1 LEDNGSKSQK
11 ERYLKFICPTCKAE
25 KELLISESII
35 SQSKNLTTISIQKN
49 EICEHHFQAF
59 VDKDFKVRGYQKVD
73 FEIVS
78 KKKFPK
84 GDFIMKVI
92 LLGDYKAGKT
102 SITRRFVENTFEEN
116 YLSTLHMEIS
126 KVKKTFGETN
136 VTYMCWDIG
145 GQALPS
151 TPSSNR
157 FYDGAQ
163 SIMIV
168 VDRTRKSTLENAE
181 NWYNK
186 STKSILRRIPFFLV
200 GNKSDLEE
208 DIVISEE
215 DLKDFA
221 EKLDM
226 NFILT
231 SAKTG
236 ENIENLF
243 TVLTQKCFDSQ
254 NF

>member
-1 LEDNGSKSQK
+1 
-11 ERYLKFICPTCKAE
+11 
-25 KELLISESII
+25 
-35 SQSKNLTTISIQKN
+35 
-49 EICEHHFQAF
+49 
-59 VDKDFKVRGYQKVD
+59 
-73 FEIVS
+73 
-78 KKKFPK
+78 
-84 GDFIMKVI
+84 MKVVI
-92 LLGDYKAGKT
+92 LGDYMVGK
-102 SITRRFVENTFEEN
+102 SAITRRFVEDTFEEN

-181 NWYNK
+181 KWYKNSAK
-186 STKSILRRIPFFLV
+186 YISRKIPFFLV
-200 GNKSDLEE
+200 GNKSDLAE
-208 DIVISEE
+208 DIVINEE

-221 EKLDM
+221 EKLDI
-226 NFILT
+226 NYTFT

-243 TVLTQKCFDSQ
+243 TILTQMCFESQ

>member
-1 LEDNGSKSQK
+1 MEDSGSKSQ
-11 ERYLKFICPTCKAE
+11 RNLKFVCPTCKAE
-25 KELLISESII
+25 KVLLISESII

-59 VDKDFKVRGYQKVD
+59 VDKDFKIRGYQKVD

-78 KKKFPK
+78 EKKFPK

-92 LLGDYKAGKT
+92 LLGDYKVGKT
-102 SITRRFVENTFEEN
+102 SITRRFVEDTFEEN

-136 VTYMCWDIG
+136 VTYMCWDIAA
-145 GQALPS
+145 QALPS

-163 SIMIV
+163 SIIIV
-168 VDRTRKSTLENAE
+168 VDRTRKITLQNAE
-181 NWYNK
+181 KWYNK
-186 STKSILRRIPFFLV
+186 STKLISRRIPFFLV
-200 GNKSDLEE
+200 GNKSDLDEG
-208 DIVISEE
+208 IVISEDE
-215 DLKDFA
+215 LKDFA
-221 EKLDM
+221 EKLDI
-226 NFILT
+226 NFFLT

-236 ENIENLF
+236 ENINDLF
-243 TVLTQKCFDSQ
+243 TILAQMCFESQ

>member
-1 LEDNGSKSQK
+1 MNVD
-11 ERYLKFICPTCKAE
+11 CPPAS
-25 KELLISESII
+25 LII
-35 SQSKNLTTISIQKN
+35 STVSWPPAGTQSATATLAPSLAKTR
-49 EICEHHFQAF
+49 A
-59 VDKDFKVRGYQKVD
+59 GA
-73 FEIVS
+73 
-78 KKKFPK
+78 FPK
-84 GDFIMKVI
+84 LAGEYSNKLI
-92 LLGDYKAGKT
+92 LTGDYKVGKT
-102 SITRRFVENTFEEN
+102 AITKRFVENTFEEN

-145 GQALPS
+145 AQALPS

-163 SIMIV
+163 SIIIV
-168 VDRTRKSTLENAE
+168 VDRTRKSTLQNAE

-186 STKSILRRIPFFLV
+186 SAKSISRRIPFFLV

-208 DIVISEE
+208 GIVISEE

-221 EKLDM
+221 EKLDI

-236 ENIENLF
+236 ENINDLF
-243 TVLTQKCFDSQ
+243 TILAQMCFESQ

>member
-1 LEDNGSKSQK
+1 MDI
-11 ERYLKFICPTCKAE
+11 Y
-25 KELLISESII
+25 
-35 SQSKNLTTISIQKN
+35 
-49 EICEHHFQAF
+49 
-59 VDKDFKVRGYQKVD
+59 
-73 FEIVS
+73 
-78 KKKFPK
+78 
-84 GDFIMKVI
+84 
-92 LLGDYKAGKT
+92 
-102 SITRRFVENTFEEN
+102 
-116 YLSTLHMEIS
+116 
-126 KVKKTFGETN
+126 KVKRTFGETN

-163 SIMIV
+163 SIMII
-168 VDRTRKSTLENAE
+168 VDRTRKKTLLNAE
-181 NWYNK
+181 KWYNT
-186 STKSILRRIPFFLV
+186 SAKSISRRIPFFLV

-208 DIVISEE
+208 AIVISEE

-221 EKLDM
+221 EKFDL

-243 TVLTQKCFDSQ
+243 TILTQKCFESQ

>member
-1 LEDNGSKSQK
+1 MDKEKNSQN
-11 ERYLKFICPTCKAE
+11 EINLRFICPICKTE
-25 KELLISESII
+25 KELTISESII
-35 SQSKNLTTISIQKN
+35 SQSKNLTTISIAQN

-78 KKKFPK
+78 KKRFPK
-84 GDFIMKVI
+84 GDYIMKVI
-92 LLGDYKAGKT
+92 LLGDYKVGKT
-102 SITRRFVENTFEEN
+102 AITRRFVENTFEEN
-116 YLSTLHMEIS
+116 YLSTLHMDIS
-126 KVKKTFGETN
+126 KVKKTYGETS

-163 SIMIV
+163 SIMII
-168 VDRTRKSTLENAE
+168 VDRTRKKTLLNAE
-181 NWYNK
+181 KWYNISAK
-186 STKSILRRIPFFLV
+186 YISRRIPSFLV

-208 DIVISEE
+208 GIVINEE

-221 EKLDM
+221 EKFDL

-243 TVLTQKCFDSQ
+243 TILTQKCFESQ

>member
-1 LEDNGSKSQK
+1 MEDNGSKSQK
-11 ERYLKFICPTCKAE
+11 ERYLKIVCPTCKAE
-25 KELLISESII
+25 KELKISESII

-49 EICEHHFQAF
+49 QVCEHHFQAF
-59 VDKDFKVRGYQKVD
+59 IDKDFKIRGYQKVD

-78 KKKFPK
+78 KKMFPK
-84 GDFIMKVI
+84 GDYIMKVI
-92 LLGDYKAGKT
+92 LLGDYKVGKT
-102 SITRRFVENTFEEN
+102 AITRRFVENTFEEN
-116 YLSTLHMEIS
+116 YLSTLHMDIS
-126 KVKKTFGETN
+126 KVKRTFGETN

-145 GQALPS
+145 GQVLPS

-157 FYDGAQ
+157 FYDGTQ
-163 SIMIV
+163 SIMII
-168 VDRTRKSTLENAE
+168 VDRTRKKTLLNAE
-181 NWYNK
+181 KWYNN
-186 STKSILRRIPFFLV
+186 SAKSISRRIPFFLV

-208 DIVISEE
+208 GIVISEE

-221 EKLDM
+221 EKFDL

-243 TVLTQKCFDSQ
+243 TILTQKCFESQ

>member
-1 LEDNGSKSQK
+1 MENNGKKSQND
-11 ERYLKFICPTCKAE
+11 RSLKFVCPSCKAE
-25 KELLISESII
+25 KELFISESII
-35 SQSKNLTTISIQKN
+35 SQSKNLTTISISKD
-49 EICEHHFQAF
+49 ELCEHHFQAF
-59 VDKDFKVRGYQKVD
+59 VDKDFKIRGYQKVD

-78 KKKFPK
+78 KKSFPK

-92 LLGDYKAGKT
+92 LLGDYKVGKT
-102 SITRRFVENTFEEN
+102 SITRRFVENSFEEN

-126 KVKKTFGETN
+126 KVKKTYGETN

-145 GQALPS
+145 GQALPA

-157 FYDGAQ
+157 FYDGGQ
-163 SIMIV
+163 SIIIV

-181 NWYNK
+181 KWYNNSAK
-186 STKSILRRIPFFLV
+186 YISRKIPFFLV
-200 GNKSDLEE
+200 GNKSDLDEG
-208 DIVISEE
+208 IVISEE

-221 EKLDM
+221 EKLDI

-236 ENIENLF
+236 ENIEDLF
-243 TVLTQKCFDSQ
+243 TILTQMCFESQ

>member
-1 LEDNGSKSQK
+1 MEDNGNKSQ
-11 ERYLKFICPTCKAE
+11 RNLKFICPTCKTE

-49 EICEHHFQAF
+49 EICDHHFQAF
-59 VDKDFKVRGYQKVD
+59 VDKDFKIRGYQKVD

-78 KKKFPK
+78 EKKYPK
-84 GDFIMKVI
+84 GDFIMKVVI
-92 LLGDYKAGKT
+92 LGDYMVGK
-102 SITRRFVENTFEEN
+102 SAITRRFVEDTFEEN

-181 NWYNK
+181 KWYKNSAK
-186 STKSILRRIPFFLV
+186 YISRKIPFFLV
-200 GNKSDLEE
+200 GNKSDLAE
-208 DIVISEE
+208 DIVINEE

-221 EKLDM
+221 EKLDI
-226 NFILT
+226 NYTFT

-243 TVLTQKCFDSQ
+243 TILTQMCFESQ

>member
-1 LEDNGSKSQK
+1 MEDSGKSHIL
-11 ERYLKFICPTCKAE
+11 RFVCPTCKSE

-35 SQSKNLTTISIQKN
+35 SHSKNLTTISIQKN

-59 VDKDFKVRGYQKVD
+59 VDKDFKIRGYQKVD

-78 KKKFPK
+78 EKKFPK

-92 LLGDYKAGKT
+92 LLGDYKVGKS
-102 SITRRFVENTFEEN
+102 SITRRFVEDRFEEN

-145 GQALPS
+145 AQALPS

-163 SIMIV
+163 SILIV
-168 VDRTRKSTLENAE
+168 VDRTRKSTLQNAE
-181 NWYNK
+181 NWYKK
-186 STKSILRRIPFFLV
+186 SAKSISRRIPFFLV

-208 DIVISEE
+208 GIVISED

-221 EKLDM
+221 EKLDI

-236 ENIENLF
+236 DNINDLF
-243 TVLTQKCFDSQ
+243 TILTQKCFESQ